1 MPTHKDV
8 KTMAKSLR
16 DALAHRNL
24 SLSHSECL
32 EIVARQFGFADWNTL
47 AARLTTEGG
56 QGSQGGTRQPDGALP
71 QTLPDTSAGP
81 AAERVPVIPLRD
93 AVVYPEVMMPL
104 FVARQKS
111 RHGIETAMQGGK
123 RVMVVTQREPQ
134 VSDPT
139 PADLYEIGTLAKMLS
154 VADTPEGN
162 LKIMVMGIAR
172 AHLDEV
178 QTQHHLAARITLLND
193 IQAQA
198 GADVDALRRGLMLR
212 FEQAA
217 KRTGTEARLAGAG
230 TFSMADVLAH
240 FNRVDLSTFV
250 DTIAARLPLS
260 LAQKQEVL
268 GMLDVRKRLEYV
280 DAATR
285 YLDAVGSAPS

>member
-8 KTMAKSLR
+8 KAMAKSLR

-47 AARLTTEGG
+47 SAELTAEAGRPAAPG
-56 QGSQGGTRQPDGALP
+56 QPDIALP
-71 QTLPDTSAGP
+71 RTLTEPSTGA

-93 AVVYPEVMMPL
+93 AVVYPEVMLPL

-111 RHGIETAMQGGK
+111 RQGIEAAMQGSK
-123 RVMVVTQREPQ
+123 RVMVVTQRQPG
-134 VSDPT
+134 VSDPA
-139 PADLYEIGTLAKMLS
+139 PGDLYEIGTLAKVLS
-154 VADTPEGN
+154 RSDTPEGN
-162 LKIMVMGIAR
+162 VKIMVMGIAR
-172 AHLDEV
+172 AHLDEA
-178 QTQHHLAARITLLND
+178 QTQHYLAARVTLLSD
-193 IQAQA
+193 IQAPG
-198 GADVDALRRGLMLR
+198 GADIDALRHSIMVR

-217 KRTGTEARLAGAG
+217 QRTGVEAKLTGAG
-230 TFSMADVLAH
+230 TFSLADVLAH

-250 DTIAARLPLS
+250 DMAAARLPLS
-260 LAQKQEVL
+260 LAQKQDVL
-268 GMLDVRKRLEYV
+268 EMLDVRKRLEYV

-285 YLDAVGSAPS
+285 YLDAGGAVPP

>member
-8 KTMAKSLR
+8 KSMARSLR
-16 DALAHRNL
+16 DALAHRNV

-47 AARLTTEGG
+47 SARLTIEPGRAP
-56 QGSQGGTRQPDGALP
+56 GTAQPDVAVP
-71 QTLPDTSAGP
+71 QTLADPSTGP
-81 AAERVPVIPLRD
+81 AAERVPLIPLRD
-93 AVVYPEVMMPL
+93 VVVYPEVMLPL
-104 FVARQKS
+104 FVGRQRS
-111 RHGIETAMQGGK
+111 RQGIEAAMQGGK
-123 RVMVVTQREPQ
+123 RVMVVTQRQPE
-134 VSDPT
+134 VSDPA
-139 PADLYEIGTLAKMLS
+139 PADLYEIGTFAKVLS
-154 VADTPEGN
+154 LADTSEGN

-172 AHLDEV
+172 ARLDEV
-178 QTQHHLAARITLLND
+178 QTQHHLSARITLLSD
-193 IQAQA
+193 IQAA
-198 GADVDALRRGLMLR
+198 GGADIDTLRQSLMVR

-217 KRTGTEARLAGAG
+217 KRTGVAAKLAGAG

-240 FNRVDLSTFV
+240 FNRVDLGTFI
-250 DTIAARLPLS
+250 DTMAARLPLS

-285 YLDAVGSAPS
+285 YLDAP